1 MIKYFHFIIN
11 TYSMSET
18 TASFSPLTWLMNF
31 LNPQAD
37 TITNA
42 GGTNIASSMET
53 DLANAGGTNIA

>member
-1 MIKYFHFIIN
+1 
-11 TYSMSET
+11 MSEI
-18 TASFSPLTWLMNF
+18 TASFSPLTWLMSF